1 MKTTLSFAMLV
12 LAIALAAAAFG
23 GLVGI
28 LPASA
33 FFGSEVALFLSATAG
48 LMLIALNDDGRGR
61 RPIIVHRMP
70 VTACTTTVL
79 GPARARSSYGI
90 RRQNCTAA

>member
-1 MKTTLSFAMLV
+1 MLV

-61 RPIIVHRMP
+61 RPIIVRRMP
-70 VTACTTTVL
+70 VTACTMATV